1 MNDKIRYL
9 KAEYQHQAEAMQ
21 QAEASGKKGGGGGG
35 PPGGSE
41 LESRVA
47 ALEKTSAEVRDK
59 LSGIEVSLARLE
71 TTLEGFRTNVFP
83 SLATKADLN
92 GEAGTINQSV
102 ANFRTEIT
110 RVEGSMIKWFIATA
124 VILSGGVGAIAFGLA
139 RSIPH

>member
-9 KAEYQHQAEAMQ
+9 KDEYQHQAEAIH
-21 QAEASGKKGGGGGG
+21 QAEAADKKGGGG

-41 LESRVA
+41 LEARVA
-47 ALEKTSAEVRDK
+47 ALEKISAEMRDK
-59 LSGIEVSLARLE
+59 LGGIEITLARME
-71 TTLEGFRTNVFP
+71 TTLDGFKTGVFP
-83 SLATKADLN
+83 NLATKADLVGAT
-92 GEAGTINQSV
+92 GEINQSV
-102 ANFRTEIT
+102 ANFRTDIT